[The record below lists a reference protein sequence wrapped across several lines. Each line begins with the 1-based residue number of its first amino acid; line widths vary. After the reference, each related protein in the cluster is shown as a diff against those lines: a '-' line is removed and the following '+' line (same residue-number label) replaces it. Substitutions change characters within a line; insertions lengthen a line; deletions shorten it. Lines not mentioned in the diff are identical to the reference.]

1 MLHIALALAL
11 VQERAPAAEQPGIMA
26 IRLNLMFWTMVIF
39 GILFLILWK
48 KVFPVILGAVEARE
62 KALHDALEAAK
73 KDRDDAAK
81 LLAEHKAAITGARDE
96 AQKLIAEARQ
106 VAEKS
111 RADLIEKTRVD
122 QQEMLD
128 RARRDIATER
138 DKAITELRREA
149 VDLAIAGASKVVEQN
164 LDSSQNRK
172 LVETFLA
179 TLSTEKK

>member
-1 MLHIALALAL
+1 MLSLSLALL
-11 VQERAPAAEQPGIMA
+11 QEHAPAADQPGLMS
-26 IRLNLMFWTMVIF
+26 IRLNLMFWTIIIF

-73 KDRDDAAK
+73 KDREDAAK
-81 LLAEHKAAITGARDE
+81 LLAEHKAAISGARDE

-111 RADLIEKTRVD
+111 RADLIEKTRLD
-122 QQEMLD
+122 QQEMLE
-128 RARRDIATER
+128 RARRDIAIER

-164 LDSSQNRK
+164 LDSAQNRK
-172 LVETFLA
+172 LVESFLA
-179 TLSTEKK
+179 SIPTEKK